1 MARRSLLNEQWWHQ
15 TISMP
20 DDEREIIKHYTL
32 DQEDLFL
39 IGRQNRDHNRLG
51 FYACLACLRH
61 PGCPTRLITPPEDVV
76 RYLAGGHRWVDITAI
91 LRLISNVRRR
101 GVSTWPCYFYRLRA
115 RPFSPAHIKGLTRWL
130 TPAAQATPRAD
141 TFLADMVLDE
151 LLCACTSSLAV
162 TRCLA
167 GHYSR
172 RDPARH
178 PDCPPRSC
186 KWSFAKPEGWP
197 GGPFREP

>member
-51 FYACLACLRH
+51 LACVLACLRH
-61 PGCPTRLITPPEDVV
+61 PGRPLGDRETPLEDVV
-76 RYLAGGHRWVDITAI
+76 RYLAGQIGVDHREIQTYFE
-91 LRLISNVRRR
+91 RPQTRREHIAMLLD
-101 GVSTWPCYFYRLRA
+101 RLRA
-115 RPFSPAHIKGLTRWL
+115 RPFSPADIKGLTGWL
-130 TPAAQATPRAD
+130 TPAAQSMRRAD
-141 TFLADMVLDE
+141 ILADMVLDE
-151 LLCACTSSLAV
+151 APAHSFAV
-162 TRCLA
+162 TRCLG

-186 KWSFAKPEGWP
+186 KWSSQTRRIAWRAFWLCVKAHL
-197 GGPFREP
+197 